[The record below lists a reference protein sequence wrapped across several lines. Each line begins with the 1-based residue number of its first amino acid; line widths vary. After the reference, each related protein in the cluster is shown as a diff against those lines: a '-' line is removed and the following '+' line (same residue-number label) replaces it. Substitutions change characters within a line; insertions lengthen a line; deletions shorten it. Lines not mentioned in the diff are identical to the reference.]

1 MAVLPSLPSTPSNLV
16 RNICHRASVVQEDV
30 GKDSLNGTSWTEPQV
45 CRAAAAARNPGFAV
59 TVILTLALSIAAN
72 TAILRA

>member
-1 MAVLPSLPSTPSNLV
+1 
-16 RNICHRASVVQEDV
+16 VQEDV